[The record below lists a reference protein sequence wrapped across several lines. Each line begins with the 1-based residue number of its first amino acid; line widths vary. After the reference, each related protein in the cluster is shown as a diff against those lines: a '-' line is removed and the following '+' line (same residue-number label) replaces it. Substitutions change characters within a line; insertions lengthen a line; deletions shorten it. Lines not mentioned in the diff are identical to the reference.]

1 MVPDDP
7 SEDRPDEESDDRS
20 ASSSGEGRRTDA
32 SLGSDPVRLPIEDS
46 IDLHSFLPREIES
59 VVEEYLGEAHAA
71 GFAEVRIIH
80 GRGIGT
86 QREIVRAVLARTP
99 IVASFHDAPPER
111 GGWGATLVRFLSRGG
126 STPADRS

>member
-1 MVPDDP
+1 MKIPDDP
-7 SEDRPDEESDDRS
+7 P
-20 ASSSGEGRRTDA
+20 
-32 SLGSDPVRLPIEDS
+32 SDPSEKEEDESAAPSSPEGAHRIGAAGGGDPVPVPIEDS
-46 IDLHSFLPREIES
+46 IDLHSFLPKEIES

-111 GGWGATLVRFLSRGG
+111 GGWGATLVRFVQGD
-126 STPADRS
+126 ARSS